1 MENINIVNEYLHW
14 NLQEY
19 RMIAAAETSQTEYT
33 EPLL

>member
-14 NLQEY
+14 NSQEY
-19 RMIAAAETSQTEYT
+19 RIMAASEISQTEYT

>member
-14 NLQEY
+14 NSQEY
-19 RMIAAAETSQTEYT
+19 RIMAAAETSQTEYT